1 MRVTSPIRSLALASA
16 ICAATVALPYAQQAA
31 DAVTVPFSD
40 PARPGAIRVAMH
52 SGGIVVKGGNRR
64 DVIVTS
70 RGEDNNRRRS
80 SETPTGLRRI
90 SQSAGLVITEENN
103 QMTVSGG
110 SPNRQIDVELQV
122 PTRVSLKLSA
132 HNDGDIVVENVEG
145 DIETTNHN
153 GAIRLTNIAGSV
165 VANTH
170 NEDVRV
176 TLTRIA
182 TEKAMSFISHNG
194 DVDVTLPASA
204 KANLKMRSDNGEIF
218 TDFDMQLRPAAA
230 PQTTTRG
237 RGTRVE
243 INQSIYGAINGGGPE
258 FELRSYNGNI
268 YVRKGGQ

>member
-1 MRVTSPIRSLALASA
+1 LA

-40 PARPGAIRVAMH
+40 PARPGSIRVAMH

-80 SETPTGLRRI
+80 AEAPTGLRRI
-90 SQSAGLVITEENN
+90 SQSAGLVITEDNN
-103 QMTVSGG
+103 QMTVGGG
-110 SPNRQIDVELQV
+110 SPNRQVDVELQV
-122 PTRVSLKLSA
+122 PARVSLKLSA

-145 DIETTNHN
+145 DIETSNHN

-170 NEDVRV
+170 NEDVHV

-182 TEKAMSFISHNG
+182 TDKAMSFISHNG
-194 DVDVTLPASA
+194 DIDVTLPASA

-218 TDFDMQLRPAAA
+218 TDFDIQMRAGST

-243 INQSIYGAINGGGPE
+243 INQSIYGTINGGGPE